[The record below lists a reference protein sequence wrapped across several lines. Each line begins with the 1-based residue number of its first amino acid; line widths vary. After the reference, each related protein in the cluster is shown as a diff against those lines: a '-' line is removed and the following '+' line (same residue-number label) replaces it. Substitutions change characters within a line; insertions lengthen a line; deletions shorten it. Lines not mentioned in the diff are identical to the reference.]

1 MAVAGGNL
9 GDILIPAAVGALIG
23 YVNPQAFV
31 YCTFSAV
38 VISAV
43 LITILFGLTF
53 LLREGTWNL
62 QLMIRK
68 AIRSYDG
75 NTEINDDFQA
85 ICFIIT

>member
-23 YVNPQAFV
+23 YVNPQACV

-53 LLREGTWNL
+53 VYKRRHLES
-62 QLMIRK
+62 
-68 AIRSYDG
+68 AA
-75 NTEINDDFQA
+75 DDKKGY
-85 ICFIIT
+85 TKL